1 MTGGTITVEGV
12 TARFG
17 RAPRTVTALDD
28 VSLTVASDQIH
39 AIIGRSGAGKSTLV
53 RTING
58 LAPVSSGRVLVDGED
73 ITAAS
78 AAQLRATRRRIG
90 MVFQHFNLYD
100 RRTVA
105 ANVAFPLELQGLSRA
120 QARSRTDRVLELV
133 GLSDRAGHSPAQ
145 LSGGQKQ
152 RVGIARALVSEPN
165 ILLCDEAT
173 SALDSETT
181 EQILAL
187 LEDVR
192 RELGLTIVLITHEL
206 DVVKRIADDAT
217 LLESGR
223 VVESGEVRSL
233 VRDADSRLGAA
244 LFPHRVDAEP
254 HNGPGSLTATF
265 EGNLSARPYVSA
277 LTRDFDVDVT
287 VASVSSERIAGV
299 WFSRFHL
306 IIARPDGSPAPL
318 QPISAWLTER
328 NVHVDR
334 Y

>member
-120 QARSRTDRVLELV
+120 QARSRTDRVL
-133 GLSDRAGHSPAQ
+133 
-145 LSGGQKQ
+145 
-152 RVGIARALVSEPN
+152 
-165 ILLCDEAT
+165 
-173 SALDSETT
+173 
-181 EQILAL
+181 
-187 LEDVR
+187 
-192 RELGLTIVLITHEL
+192 
-206 DVVKRIADDAT
+206 
-217 LLESGR
+217 
-223 VVESGEVRSL
+223 
-233 VRDADSRLGAA
+233 
-244 LFPHRVDAEP
+244 
-254 HNGPGSLTATF
+254 
-265 EGNLSARPYVSA
+265 
-277 LTRDFDVDVT
+277 
-287 VASVSSERIAGV
+287 
-299 WFSRFHL
+299 
-306 IIARPDGSPAPL
+306 
-318 QPISAWLTER
+318 
-328 NVHVDR
+328 
-334 Y
+334 